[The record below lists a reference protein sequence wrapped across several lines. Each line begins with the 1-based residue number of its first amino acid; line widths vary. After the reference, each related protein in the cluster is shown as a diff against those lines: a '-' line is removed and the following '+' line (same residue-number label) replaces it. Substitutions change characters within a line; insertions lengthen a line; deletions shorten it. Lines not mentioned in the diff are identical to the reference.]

1 MLEEFLLVLAT
12 TVVEAGF
19 NESYVLVGFL
29 CVQKQRNCKKV
40 GLLQT
45 TGKTCTEN
53 CLAVLI

>member
-45 TGKTCTEN
+45 TGKT
-53 CLAVLI
+53 